1 MRKKLVKLPCSVR
14 GKYRAVK
21 LAKQQASTLEN
32 MFEQIAEGEVR
43 MLPLIVKTDV
53 QGSCEAIDHALQKLS
68 TDEVKVNLIHN
79 AVGAISESD
88 INLALASKAIVIGFH
103 TRADVAARKL
113 SESAG
118 IEVRYYNI
126 IYEMVDDIR
135 AALSGMR
142 APEKKEV
149 VLGTVEIRQ
158 VFVISKIGTVVGC
171 YVTDGIVK
179 RNAQVRVLRN
189 NVVIHTGELDSL
201 KRFKDD
207 VKEVRSNFECGLS
220 LRNFNDLEV
229 NDQLEVFE
237 IIEVARPLN
246 A

>member
-1 MRKKLVKLPCSVR
+1 
-14 GKYRAVK
+14 
-21 LAKQQASTLEN
+21 
-32 MFEQIAEGEVR
+32 
-43 MLPLIVKTDV
+43 
-53 QGSCEAIDHALQKLS
+53 
-68 TDEVKVNLIHN
+68 
-79 AVGAISESD
+79 
-88 INLALASKAIVIGFH
+88 VIGFH